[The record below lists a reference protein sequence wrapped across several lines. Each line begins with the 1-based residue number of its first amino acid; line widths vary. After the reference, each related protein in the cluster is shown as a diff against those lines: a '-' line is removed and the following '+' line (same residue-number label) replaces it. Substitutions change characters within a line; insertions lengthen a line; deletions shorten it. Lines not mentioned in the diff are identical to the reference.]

1 MDTRMKTIKLKIGYD
16 NVPSNY
22 TGIVEWEERKIFWYK
37 NGNLHRED
45 GPAYIDSSGYE
56 EWWLNG
62 KNYFSES
69 EWKKELEKLKK
80 KSPIKKKI
88 EKKIDSKVLKLNSKK
103 DSIPENYTGVVEW
116 EEQEKEYKVWLKD
129 GEWHREDGPAIVYN
143 DGEKEWWLDGIC
155 IWYSHH
161 KKLDLSKCIILSKK
175 HYFKCPTI
183 QIWKY
188 IDGNRVREQIVIP
201 GMEEWF
207 IE

>member
-1 MDTRMKTIKLKIGYD
+1 MNIIK
-16 NVPSNY
+16 V
-22 TGIVEWEERKIFWYK
+22 K
-37 NGNLHRED
+37 NWAE
-45 GPAYIDSSGYE
+45 
-56 EWWLNG
+56 
-62 KNYFSES
+62 
-69 EWKKELEKLKK
+69 
-80 KSPIKKKI
+80 
-88 EKKIDSKVLKLNSKK
+88 
-103 DSIPENYTGVVEW
+103 IPENYTGII
-116 EEQEKEYKVWLKD
+116 EQENEYKVWLKD